1 MHVQVNSDRTVEG
14 HELLTAD
21 VSRRVAAVLSRVA
34 DQITRVEVHLSDEDG
49 HKSGQ
54 KDKRC
59 IMEARLAG
67 LQPVA
72 ASHQAGSLDEAIDGA
87 VDKLS
92 RLIDNTVGRLAN
104 RKGPRPETI
113 EQEREPRAKE

>member
-14 HELLTAD
+14 HELLAAD
-21 VSRRVAAVLSRVA
+21 VSSRVEAVLSRVG

-49 HKSGQ
+49 HKHGQ

-67 LQPVA
+67 LQPLA
-72 ASHQAGSLDEAIDGA
+72 ASHHAGSLDEAIDGA
-87 VDKLS
+87 ADKLS
-92 RLIDNTVGRLAN
+92 RLIDSTLGRLAN
-104 RKGPRPETI
+104 RSGPKAEPY
-113 EQEREPRAKE
+113 EQDTEPQAKE